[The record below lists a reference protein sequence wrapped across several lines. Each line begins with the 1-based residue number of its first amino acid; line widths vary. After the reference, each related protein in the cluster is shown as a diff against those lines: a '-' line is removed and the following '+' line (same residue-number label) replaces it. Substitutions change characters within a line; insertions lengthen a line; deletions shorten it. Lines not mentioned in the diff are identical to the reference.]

1 MSVSLRTTVIQ
12 VEISSFDIFA
22 VTVFKI
28 VSTLPLYQE
37 LLVFILE
44 TTAAV
49 ILQHRRV
56 HNMKLHDK
64 LLGKYLISSH
74 Q

>member
-28 VSTLPLYQE
+28 VSTLPSYQE

-44 TTAAV
+44 TMAAV
-49 ILQHRRV
+49 ILQHRQV